1 MILTLHK
8 ELPELTTITIEKK
21 EIVFNEQENIDLILI
36 NKTKVISKDKL
47 IKSLVPNKINIET
60 TITIISDLK
69 IKIGQ
74 KITGKVLQE
83 TLTNIHRILMVL
95 TGKIEGKSNGKE
107 NVTRNKGIT
116 AISGIETL
124 QIRQLE
130 A

>member
-83 TLTNIHRILMVL
+83 TLTNIHRILTVL

-116 AISGIETL
+116 AISGIETH